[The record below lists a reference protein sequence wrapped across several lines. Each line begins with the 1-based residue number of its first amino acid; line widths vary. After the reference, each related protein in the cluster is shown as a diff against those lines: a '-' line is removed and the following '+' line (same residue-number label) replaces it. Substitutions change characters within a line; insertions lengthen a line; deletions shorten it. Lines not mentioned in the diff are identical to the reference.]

1 MALAPRHGNGNLRGA
16 ERAAVLLLA
25 LGGDGG
31 KNIFSQLDESE
42 IRDISSA
49 MSRLGTVSPAMME
62 DLIVDFVTKI
72 SAKGS
77 LSGNAESTERL
88 LGAFLPGDRVNA
100 IMEEIRGPAGRNMWE
115 KLSNV
120 PENILANY
128 LKNEY
133 PQTVAVVLSK
143 IRSDHASRV
152 LNQFAEDFALEVVG
166 RMLRME
172 SVQKDVL
179 EKVEQ
184 TLRTELMSNLSHT
197 SRRDSHELMAE
208 IFNNFD
214 RQTEARFMTALEE
227 RNRDAADRIKALM
240 FTFDDLTK
248 LDAASA
254 QTLLRTV
261 EKDKLAIALKGATEQ
276 AREFFYANMSKR
288 AAEMMREDMEAMGP
302 VRLRDVDEAQALMV
316 ANAKDLAA
324 KGEIM
329 ISKNKGDDELVY

>member
-1 MALAPRHGNGNLRGA
+1 MGTELAQRSNKNLRGA

-25 LGGDGG
+25 LGGNSG
-31 KNIFSQLDESE
+31 KNIFSHLDETE
-42 IRDISSA
+42 IRDISTA

-88 LGAFLPGDRVNA
+88 LGTFLPSERVNS

-143 IRSDHASRV
+143 IRSDHAARV
-152 LNQFAEDFALEVVG
+152 LTHLSEEFALEIIG
-166 RMLRME
+166 RMLRIE
-172 SVQKDVL
+172 SVQKEVL

-184 TLRTELMSNLSHT
+184 TLRNELMSNLSHT

-214 RQTEARFMTALEE
+214 RQTEARFLAALEE

-248 LDAASA
+248 LDSASA
-254 QTLLRTV
+254 QTLLRNV
-261 EKDKLAIALKGATEQ
+261 
-276 AREFFYANMSKR
+276 
-288 AAEMMREDMEAMGP
+288 
-302 VRLRDVDEAQALMV
+302 
-316 ANAKDLAA
+316 
-324 KGEIM
+324 
-329 ISKNKGDDELVY
+329 

>member
-1 MALAPRHGNGNLRGA
+1 MALERVQRHGNNLRGA

-31 KNIFSQLDESE
+31 KNIFSQLEESE

-88 LGAFLPGDRVNA
+88 LGAFLPGERVNA

-152 LNQFAEDFALEVVG
+152 LNQFAEDFALEVIG

-214 RQTEARFMTALEE
+214 R
-227 RNRDAADRIKALM
+227 ADRSAVH
-240 FTFDDLTK
+240 DRAGGAQPRRRRPHQGADVHVRR
-248 LDAASA
+248 LD
-254 QTLLRTV
+254 
-261 EKDKLAIALKGATEQ
+261 Q
-276 AREFFYANMSKR
+276 ARR
-288 AAEMMREDMEAMGP
+288 RE
-302 VRLRDVDEAQALMV
+302 R
-316 ANAKDLAA
+316 ANAAA
-324 KGEIM
+324 HRREG
-329 ISKNKGDDELVY
+329 